1 MAMFRCGGGMVK
13 PMTLSFTLKRNN
25 YVNGNATMGFSQG
38 INVENYKY
46 LTVNSA
52 SKYAVATDGVAI
64 DGVDATT
71 LVGQTLDISEKNA
84 VGITMSKG
92 DGAAQNVVLN
102 ITLHN

>member
-1 MAMFRCGGGMVK
+1 MFRCGGGMVK
-13 PMTLSFTLKRNN
+13 PMTLSFTLKSNN
-25 YVNGNATMGFSQG
+25 YVNGNATMGFSQR

-52 SKYAVATDGVAI
+52 SKYAVAVDGVAI

-71 LVGQTLDISEKNA
+71 LVGQTLDISEKST
-84 VGITMSKG
+84 VGVAMSKG
-92 DGAAQNVVLN
+92 DGVAQSVVLN